1 MDTLTKAEEK
11 AMKILWSI
19 ESGLIRDVV
28 NGYDEPLAGLYNRCY
43 HIQNFRKEGICR
55 SDVPSPIHFEYYP
68 LIEEKDYSKKYMKSF
83 VKRYFSD
90 SFKSMVSAFGTDEE
104 LSTQDMEDLIEHF
117 KDQIEK
123 KKSE

>member
-28 NGYDEPLAGLYNRCY
+28 GGYDEPKPAYTTVATIFKILEKKGFVER
-43 HIQNFRKEGICR
+43 R
-55 SDVPSPIHFEYYP
+55 PIANTFEYYP
-68 LIEEKDYSKKYMKSF
+68 LIEEKDYTKKYMQSF

-90 SFKSMVSAFGTDEE
+90 SFKSMVSAFGTNEE

-123 KKSE
+123 KESK

>member
-28 NGYDEPLAGLYNRCY
+28 GGYDEPKPAYTTVATIFKILEKKGFVER
-43 HIQNFRKEGICR
+43 R
-55 SDVPSPIHFEYYP
+55 PIANTFEYYP
-68 LIEEKDYSKKYMKSF
+68 LIEEKDYTKKYMQSF

-90 SFKSMVSAFGTDEE
+90 SFKSMVSAFGTNEE

-117 KDQIEK
+117 KNQIEK
-123 KKSE
+123 KKSN